1 MKPTSHRRAN
11 CARLWLPLLLAAP
24 LGAYALPAVTFAAYP
39 LFLAPSVK
47 PNVMLILDNSQSM
60 DATMA
65 GKVIDGDNVLT
76 RGNIARG
83 VLRTIL
89 GDYRNSFNWGL
100 AAFDAPGASLFSTYP
115 YFMGGDATSIT
126 PMVYTNTCVA
136 GVSPAG
142 PPTYAQRCLPNP
154 QTANGQNFFTYAKSG
169 DDADIN
175 DVLYLPGFPSVYG
188 PQLYALGRPAKFDEY
203 DGYRSRIA
211 TTTWTTPD
219 FLNGLFG
226 GSFGATDAGFTPTV
240 AVYPRQIF
248 QYRGWGYMN
257 NISGM
262 GNIRETVQAD
272 SVAHFATLI
281 SLLGNETNGATLE
294 IKNNAVAT
302 PLAGSLL
309 TAKNYFNNTTSGK
322 PTPISQTC
330 QRNFVMLATDG
341 NPTGMI
347 NGNRYPMSQWANI
360 DNPVGSNTNWTF
372 GQAQQDV
379 FAQLTALRSTVYNSR
394 TYDIQTYIVGMG
406 DSVANASSIAAL
418 NKMASLGGGY
428 NTAFLGSDVSA
439 LTLAFQSIVGD
450 IQSKV
455 SAASSVALNGGSWNT
470 GSSLYQAKFSSADW
484 SGNLLAF
491 PVASDGS
498 VGSTATW
505 ESAARIKLQNWDTQ
519 RNLLT
524 YKPSAVAGA
533 HGIPFRWPVN
543 PAAPTAT
550 ELDLTQVLA
559 LNMNATNVID
569 GFGSWRSKYL
579 RGDGTKEPRN
589 CSTPPCAAPQ
599 FRNRNATPL
608 GDIVNSS
615 PYYVGLPNF
624 GYYDDM
630 ESAAYST
637 FASTYRTRTKVIYA
651 GGNDGMMH
659 GIDSATGNEIFGY
672 IPSAVYAS
680 LTQLTDLNYSHR
692 YLVDGS
698 PTVGDVF
705 YAGAWRS
712 LLVSGMRT
720 GAKGLFALDVT
731 DPTTFTESNAGS
743 IVRWEF
749 TDPDMGYVFGQPLVV
764 KTNNGRWS
772 VVVSGGYNAG
782 NVNGHA
788 FLFVIDAETGALVR
802 KIDTGSGTALS
813 PNGLSPPAAIDTNN
827 DAVADIVYAG
837 DLDGHLWKFDLSSS
851 APSSWGVGN
860 AALPLFT
867 TSAGQ
872 SITGRP
878 DVTKVSSSGY
888 DYLVAFGTGRYIAT
902 ADNTDRSAQT
912 EYGIRDTNAGATVTV
927 GQLQQQSIVEV
938 VTSGAKLYRLST
950 HAVDPP
956 SDALM
961 TGDNALSRVAYLS
974 TKKGWYMNLPGSGER
989 AVGDPRFRGGRIIF
1003 TTITPNVSDPC
1014 AFGGSSWLME
1024 LDAITGNRF
1033 DGPTFDTNGDGTIT
1047 TADLVQGSTGNG
1059 SPSGQGGV
1067 DNGIWSTSSISGNTT
1082 GTAPVED
1089 KYSNTSEGVVIHI
1102 RETAGKGGEG
1112 RAMWRE
1118 VR

>member
-1 MKPTSHRRAN
+1 MKPTSHCLAN
-11 CARLWLPLLLAAP
+11 CVRLWLPLLLAAP
-24 LGAYALPAVTFAAYP
+24 LGAHALPVITFAAYP

-47 PNVMLILDNSQSM
+47 PNVMLVFDNSESM
-60 DATMA
+60 DATMS
-65 GKVIDGDNVLT
+65 GKVISGDDATT

-83 VLRTIL
+83 VLRDIL

-100 AAFDAPGASLFSTYP
+100 TTFATTGNTLYNTHAY
-115 YFMGGDATSIT
+115 YVGDAAT
-126 PMVYTNTCVA
+126 MVYTNDCRA
-136 GVSPAG
+136 GVSASNGGLRCIANPEVATNG
-142 PPTYAQRCLPNP
+142 FAFITYKQ
-154 QTANGQNFFTYAKSG
+154 SG

-175 DVLYLPGFPSVYG
+175 DVLYSGSTLPVMYGIGDTGVKYFVRGGPRSVGTGWASADFPVAG
-188 PQLYALGRPAKFDEY
+188 P
-203 DGYRSRIA
+203 
-211 TTTWTTPD
+211 
-219 FLNGLFG
+219 FG
-226 GSFGATDAGFTPTV
+226 GGSIPFFPTDAGWLPQAATM
-240 AVYPRQIF
+240 PRQLWTR
-248 QYRGWGYMN
+248 RGWGYGN
-257 NISGM
+257 DITGA
-262 GNIRETVQAD
+262 GNIVETVQPD
-272 SVAHFATLI
+272 TTTHFDKLI
-281 SLLGNETNGATLE
+281 ALLGNETNTGTGE
-294 IKNNAVAT
+294 IKNSAFYT
-302 PLAGSLL
+302 PLTGSLQ
-309 TAKNYFNNTTSGK
+309 TVRNYFNNTTSGK
-322 PTPISQTC
+322 PTPITQTC
-330 QRNFVMLATDG
+330 QRNFVMMATDG
-341 NPTGMI
+341 NPTGKT
-347 NGNRYPMSQWANI
+347 NGTQYNPTEWVNTET
-360 DNPVGSNTNWTF
+360 PVGSGIWTY

-379 FAQLTALRSTVYNSR
+379 FTQLTGLRSTAYNSK
-394 TYDIQTYIVGMG
+394 TYDIQTYVVGMG
-406 DSVANASSIAAL
+406 DTLANPSSVAAL

-505 ESAARIKLQNWDTQ
+505 ESAARVKLQNWDTQ
-519 RNLLT
+519 RNVLT

-550 ELDLTQVLA
+550 ELDLAQVTA
-559 LNMNATNVID
+559 LNLNATNVND
-569 GFGSWRSKYL
+569 GFGIWRSKYL

-589 CSTPPCAAPQ
+589 CSTPPCSAPQ

-615 PYYVGLPNF
+615 PYYVGAPNF

-630 ESAAYST
+630 ESAAYSA

-705 YAGAWRS
+705 YAGAWHS

-731 DPTTFTESNAGS
+731 DPTRFTEANAGS

-782 NVNGHA
+782 NATGHA
-788 FLFVIDAETGALVR
+788 FLFVIDAQTGVLVR
-802 KIDTGSGTALS
+802 KIDTGAGTALS
-813 PNGLSPPAAIDTNN
+813 PNGLSPAAAIDTNN

-837 DLDGHLWKFDLSSS
+837 DLDGHLWKFDLSNA

-888 DYLVAFGTGRYIAT
+888 DYLVTFGTGRYIDT
-902 ADNTDRSAQT
+902 ADNNDPTAQT

-927 GQLQQQSIVEV
+927 DQLQQQSIVEV
-938 VTSGAKLYRLST
+938 VTKGTTLYRLST

-961 TGDNALSRVAYLS
+961 TGDNALSRVAFLS
-974 TKKGWYMNLPGSGER
+974 TKKGWYMNLPSSGER
-989 AVGDPRFRGGRIIF
+989 AIGDPRFRGGRIIF
-1003 TTITPNVSDPC
+1003 TTIIPNVSDPC

-1047 TADLVQGSTGNG
+1047 AADLVLGSTGNS

-1067 DNGIWSTSSISGNTT
+1067 DNGIWSTSSISGNTA
-1082 GTAPVED
+1082 GTKPVED
-1089 KYSNTSEGVVIHI
+1089 KYSNTSEGVVNHI

>member
-1 MKPTSHRRAN
+1 MKPTSHCRAN
-11 CARLWLPLLLAAP
+11 CVRLWLPLLLAVP
-24 LGAYALPAVTFAAYP
+24 LGADALPVITFAAYP

-47 PNVMLILDNSQSM
+47 PNVMLVFDNSESM
-60 DATMA
+60 DATMS
-65 GKVIDGDNVLT
+65 GKVISGDDATT

-83 VLRTIL
+83 VLRDIL

-100 AAFDAPGASLFSTYP
+100 TTFATTGNTLYNTHAY
-115 YFMGGDATSIT
+115 YVGDAAT
-126 PMVYTNTCVA
+126 MVYTNDCRA
-136 GVSPAG
+136 GVSDSNGGLRCIANPEVATNG
-142 PPTYAQRCLPNP
+142 FAFITYKQ
-154 QTANGQNFFTYAKSG
+154 SG

-175 DVLYLPGFPSVYG
+175 DVLYSRSTLPAMYGIGDRGVKYFVRGGPRSIGTGWASADFPVAG
-188 PQLYALGRPAKFDEY
+188 P
-203 DGYRSRIA
+203 
-211 TTTWTTPD
+211 
-219 FLNGLFG
+219 FG
-226 GSFGATDAGFTPTV
+226 GGSIPFFPTDAGWLPQAATM
-240 AVYPRQIF
+240 PRQLWTR
-248 QYRGWGYMN
+248 RGWGYGN
-257 NISGM
+257 DITGA
-262 GNIRETVQAD
+262 GNIVETVQPD
-272 SVAHFATLI
+272 TTTHFDELI
-281 SLLGNETNGATLE
+281 ALLGNETNKGTGE
-294 IKNNAVAT
+294 IKNSAFYT
-302 PLAGSLL
+302 PLTGSLQ
-309 TAKNYFNNTTSGK
+309 TVRDYFNNTTPGK
-322 PTPISQTC
+322 PTPITQTC
-330 QRNFVMLATDG
+330 QRNFVMMATDG
-341 NPTGMI
+341 NPTGKT
-347 NGNRYPMSQWANI
+347 NGTQYNPTEWVNTET
-360 DNPVGSNTNWTF
+360 PVGSGIWTY

-379 FAQLTALRSTVYNSR
+379 FTQLTGLRSTAYNSKN
-394 TYDIQTYIVGMG
+394 YDIQTYIVGMG
-406 DSVANASSIAAL
+406 DTLANPSSVAAL

-491 PVASDGS
+491 PVAKDGT

-505 ESAARIKLQNWDTQ
+505 ESAAQVKLQNWDSQ
-519 RNLLT
+519 RNVLT

-550 ELDLTQVLA
+550 ELDLAQVTA
-559 LNMNATNVID
+559 LNLNATNVND
-569 GFGSWRSKYL
+569 GFGIWRSKYL

-589 CSTPPCAAPQ
+589 CSTPPCSAPQ

-615 PYYVGLPNF
+615 PYYVGAPNF

-630 ESAAYST
+630 ESAAYSA

-705 YAGAWRS
+705 YAGAWHS

-731 DPTTFTESNAGS
+731 DPTRFTEANAGS

-782 NVNGHA
+782 NATGHA
-788 FLFVIDAETGALVR
+788 FLFVIDAQTGALVR
-802 KIDTGSGTALS
+802 KIDTGAGTALS
-813 PNGLSPPAAIDTNN
+813 PNGLSPAAAIDTNN

-837 DLDGHLWKFDLSSS
+837 DLDGHLWKFDLSNA

-888 DYLVAFGTGRYIAT
+888 DYLVTFGTGRYIDT
-902 ADNTDRSAQT
+902 ADNTDPTAQT

-927 GQLQQQSIVEV
+927 AQLQQQSIVEV
-938 VTSGAKLYRLST
+938 VTKGTTLYRLST

-956 SDALM
+956 ADALM
-961 TGDNALSRVAYLS
+961 TGDNALSRVAFLS
-974 TKKGWYMNLPGSGER
+974 TKKGWYMNLPSSGER
-989 AVGDPRFRGGRIIF
+989 AIGDPRFRGGRIIF
-1003 TTITPNVSDPC
+1003 TTIIPNVSDPC

-1047 TADLVQGSTGNG
+1047 AADLVLGSTGNS

-1067 DNGIWSTSSISGNTT
+1067 DNGIWSTSSISGNTA

-1089 KYSNTSEGVVIHI
+1089 KYSNTSEGVVNHI